1 MLNNGAFRFSYNK
14 QLPANILNQNRISD
28 RSLQLLSQIMI
39 ITLTLRRTATIETL
53 SRTIFQFRLLRGDA
67 AHTRH
72 RCVRLTALSELAD
85 RFRSICGQEWTRP
98 TQTGI
103 TTRLIRCAAN
113 GRYRDLRRSRY
124 LALSKKRRTNFQ

>member
-1 MLNNGAFRFSYNK
+1 MLNNSAFRFSYNK
-14 QLPANILNQNRISD
+14 QSSANILNQNRISD
-28 RSLQLLSQIMI
+28 RGLHYYL
-39 ITLTLRRTATIETL
+39 ITLALRRTATIETL
-53 SRTIFQFRLLRGDA
+53 NRTIFQFRLLRGDT

-72 RCVRLTALSELAD
+72 QCVRLAALSELTD
-85 RFRSICGQEWTRP
+85 RFRSIRGQEWTRP